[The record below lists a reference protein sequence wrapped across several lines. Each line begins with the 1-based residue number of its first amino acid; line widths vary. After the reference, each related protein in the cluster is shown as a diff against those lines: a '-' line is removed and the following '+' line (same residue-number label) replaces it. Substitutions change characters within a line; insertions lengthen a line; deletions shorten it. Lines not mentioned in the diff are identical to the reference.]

1 MVLPAAGA
9 LGVERES
16 FWTPCQFLHSHTML
30 EYFHQRNLLENFSLG
45 FAAPCVVSWR
55 STLCTQL
62 NPEHTLIWVVVRS
75 GLWETMMSH
84 NGSHSWLLTFS
95 RNGFLLCLSVL
106 DTISA
111 SVVSSTDP
119 WGKSVTFN
127 SRVSWYPLD
136 SKSTHK
142 NHDCRFKR
150 KFGVHGHLNDVLFL
164 LTHHAWLLSAEEIPL
179 KFSLG
184 FKAAWIVP
192 WGWTCCT
199 HLNPDVIHFVYNVHK
214 RIFYCKNTPS
224 FCDNSCAGRN
234 IQLNRILARTEHDET
249 LFYRLWYKT
258 VSAHGSSQCLIP
270 NRNVG
275 LLKVQMYSIRQFL
288 FRIWYWRW
296 CIIYITDV
304 VFLLYWRDFGTI
316 SMLSS

>member
-1 MVLPAAGA
+1 MEATLGCWRLAAMAFFCASVCLKQSLRAWSPPQTLEERVL
-9 LGVERES
+9 L
-16 FWTPCQFLHSHTML
+16 
-30 EYFHQRNLLENFSLG
+30 
-45 FAAPCVVSWR
+45 
-55 STLCTQL
+55 STLEFPDIHWIPNLPT
-62 NPEHTLIWVVVRS
+62 R
-75 GLWETMMSH
+75 TMIA
-84 NGSHSWLLTFS
+84 GSRGSLVF
-95 RNGFLLCLSVL
+95 
-106 DTISA
+106 
-111 SVVSSTDP
+111 
-119 WGKSVTFN
+119 
-127 SRVSWYPLD
+127 
-136 SKSTHK
+136 
-142 NHDCRFKR
+142 
-150 KFGVHGHLNDVLFL
+150 HGHLNDVLFL
-164 LTHHAWLLSAEEIPL
+164 LTHHVWLLSAEEIPL